1 MHAARAYGGDRRPG
15 AVVVDVGSEVE
26 IDGDDDV
33 RVPEQ
38 DLLDRSVGKSAAG
51 AARDVLSEEFDRLD
65 VDRAAKAGL
74 EPAWS
79 ARIVDT
85 RPALARDRGDAA
97 GDGLD
102 RIFGVARQRFRR
114 LRPSDQRPDRAIRR
128 RRAIEAAIE
137 QRIGNFGL

>member
-38 DLLDRSVGKSAAG
+38 DLLDRNVGKSAAG
-51 AARDVLSEEFDRLD
+51 GARDVLSEEFDRLD
-65 VDRAAKAGL
+65 VDRAAETGL

-79 ARIVDT
+79 ARIVDA
-85 RPALARDRGDAA
+85 RPALARKRSDAA

-102 RIFGVARQRFRR
+102 RIFGIAREGFCR
-114 LRPSDQRPDRAIRR
+114 LGPADQRANRAIRR
-128 RRAIEAAIE
+128 CGAVEAAIE
-137 QRIGNFGL
+137 QRIGT